1 VITHD
6 SEGLTAALEAQGA
19 VVQAADPAG
28 GWEVINVSG
37 FGTAE
42 LRELIAESNYSE
54 ARVGGQDAQLHDQEQ
69 SSADDRL
76 LIFPTV
82 LLLVFIAL
90 VIVLRSFLA
99 PLIMVATVLLTN
111 VAALGL
117 GWSISTYIFGFK
129 AFADTT
135 PLYAFVFLVALGI
148 DYTIFLITRTREEAT
163 QHSTR
168 DGVLNA
174 LSATGGV
181 ITSAGILLAA
191 VFAALGV
198 LPLVV
203 LAQVGIVIFIG
214 VLLDTLI
221 VRTLLIPAVVQ
232 LLGEKFWWPSHT
244 SGRST

>member
-1 VITHD
+1 
-6 SEGLTAALEAQGA
+6 
-19 VVQAADPAG
+19 
-28 GWEVINVSG
+28 
-37 FGTAE
+37 
-42 LRELIAESNYSE
+42 
-54 ARVGGQDAQLHDQEQ
+54 
-69 SSADDRL
+69 
-76 LIFPTV
+76 
-82 LLLVFIAL
+82 L

-117 GWSISTYIFGFK
+117 GWWISTYIFCSE
-129 AFADTT
+129 AFAGTT

-163 QHSTR
+163 QHGTR
-168 DGVLNA
+168 NGVLNA

-232 LLGEKFWWPSHT
+232 LLGEKFWWPSEINGH
-244 SGRST
+244 ST